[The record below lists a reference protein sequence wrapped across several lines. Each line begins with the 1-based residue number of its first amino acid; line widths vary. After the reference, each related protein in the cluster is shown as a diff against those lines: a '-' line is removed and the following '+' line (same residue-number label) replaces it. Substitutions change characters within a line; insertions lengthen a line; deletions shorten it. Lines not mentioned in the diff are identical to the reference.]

1 MLKQILLF
9 LFFTSVN
16 AHMPVFPSST
26 SSLAPHHLSDVIGKS
41 WGVYGDTESITWLTM
56 DGIKSE
62 EMTVSLQRNRD
73 IGFYDVAIWGPGMN
87 QVNCSTEFFG
97 WAHGVTD
104 SYFTRDLSELP
115 AAVLQAIDGSE
126 AIVLHGDAKQ
136 DPEYEAFGVNVYWPI
151 GGCKDKF
158 PATATY
164 SLAVLHPQN
173 KTQSFSLGVGMA
185 ESFTVPELLTMS
197 FPMLQTFLWGGRSMV
212 SLVMIYAMTWL
223 LTFVTILYWFSSRYA
238 QLQPRLLSS
247 IASYALWLGLSGLV
261 ASSAVWLSQ
270 LLWSLQYVSFVASM
284 WVAIA
289 VHIVMP
295 LVYVLLV
302 VGFYD
307 PRFFT
312 QGTRIWSGIL
322 VIVGAVVMLLLAW
335 QSYIVFPS
343 LVILGAIMHMF

>member
-1 MLKQILLF
+1 MRFILLF

-26 SSLAPHHLSDVIGKS
+26 SSSAPHHLSDVIGKS
-41 WGVYGDTESITWLTM
+41 WGVYGDTASITWLTM

-87 QVNCSTEFFG
+87 QVNCSTKFFG

-115 AAVLQAIDGSE
+115 AAVLQAIGTSE

-136 DPEYEAFGVNVYWPI
+136 DPEYEAFGVNAYWPI

-164 SLAVLHPQN
+164 SMAVVHPEN
-173 KTQSFSLGVGMA
+173 KTQKFSLGVGMA

-197 FPMLQTFLWGGRSMV
+197 FPMLETFLWGGRSMV

-223 LTFVTILYWFSSRYA
+223 LTFVMILYWFSSRYT
-238 QLQPRLLSS
+238 QLQPRLLST

-295 LVYVLLV
+295 LIYVELV

-312 QGTRIWSGIL
+312 QGTRIWAGIL
-322 VIVGAVVMLLLAW
+322 VIVGAVLMLLLAW

-343 LVILGAIMHMF
+343 LVVVGAIMHMF